1 MFVKYKI
8 VLQLASMF
16 ILFCVGGFSLTAIL
30 TSCGH
35 NVVTHSRGVGV
46 DISWDGSSYI
56 PNLRLGQWD
65 VTNAVVKEN
74 MDVEANTITKADV
87 STSAGGEQI
96 ASNEAQ
102 AGASGGIQIKMKS
115 GPQTNGYVKDVLT
128 SETLSEHSVE
138 LAKAIYSV
146 KSEMSSTGTKAEV
159 SDSGEVKVEQNTAPI
174 ATTTT
179 ETKTE
184 SVDESGSTE
193 TKTTTTVTQIPV
205 KEETQEAVQTVTES
219 VSDAVRTD
227 WWYYLATAAVAI
239 LGGGGVIGY
248 LLGKRNKTPTTTK
261 TDTNTSTADTT
272 VQEET
277 KEEPATKA
285 TVTEKTSVTQPTKV
299 SVQSES
305 SNVKPS

>member
-8 VLQLASMF
+8 ILQLVSMF
-16 ILFCVGGFSLTAIL
+16 ILFCIGGVGLTAIL

-35 NVVTHSRGVGV
+35 NVVTHSRGVGM

-87 STSAGGEQI
+87 STSASGDQI
-96 ASNEAQ
+96 ASNGAQ

-146 KSEMSSTGTKAEV
+146 KSEMPSTGTKAEV
-159 SDSGEVKVEQNTAPI
+159 TDGGEVKVEQNTAPI

-205 KEETQEAVQTVTES
+205 KEETQEAVQTVTKS

-227 WWYYLATAAVAI
+227 WWYYLAAAAVAI
-239 LGGGGVIGY
+239 LGGSGVVGY
-248 LLGKRNKTPTTTK
+248 LLGKRNKTSTTQAT
-261 TDTNTSTADTT
+261 TNTAITATA
-272 VQEET
+272 VQEES
-277 KEEPATKA
+277 KEDPVVKT
-285 TVTEKTSVTQPTKV
+285 TVIKTTSITQPTKV
-299 SVQSES
+299 GVQSES

>member
-1 MFVKYKI
+1 MFVKYKV
-8 VLQLASMF
+8 VLQLVSMF
-16 ILFCVGGFSLTAIL
+16 ILFCIGGVGLTALL

-35 NVVTHSRGVGV
+35 NVVTHSRGVGM

-74 MDVEANTITKADV
+74 MDVEANTITQADV
-87 STSAGGEQI
+87 STSASGEQL
-96 ASNEAQ
+96 ASNGAQ

-146 KSEMSSTGTKAEV
+146 KSEMPSTGTKAEV
-159 SDSGEVKVEQNTAPI
+159 SQSGEVKVEQNTTPI

-227 WWYYLATAAVAI
+227 WWYYLAAAAVTI
-239 LGGGGVIGY
+239 LGGGGVVGY
-248 LLGKRNKTPTTTK
+248 LLGKRNKTSTPTQITTTA
-261 TDTNTSTADTT
+261 TA
-272 VQEET
+272 VQEE
-277 KEEPATKA
+277 PVVKA
-285 TVTEKTSVTQPTKV
+285 TITEKTSVTQPTKV

>member
-1 MFVKYKI
+1 MHRKYRI
-8 VLQLASMF
+8 VLEIFSSIAVLVLAAM
-16 ILFCVGGFSLTAIL
+16 ILGSLVTG
-30 TSCGH
+30 CGH
-35 NVVTHSRGVGV
+35 NVVTHSRGIGMDV
-46 DISWDGSSYI
+46 SWDGSSYI

-74 MDVEANTITKADV
+74 VDVEANTITKADV
-87 STSAGGEQI
+87 STSAGGDQT
-96 ASNEAQ
+96 ASNGAQ
-102 AGASGGIQIKMKS
+102 VGASGGIQIKMKS

-128 SETLSEHSVE
+128 SKTLSEHSVE

-146 KSEMSSTGTKAEV
+146 KSEMPSTGTKAEV
-159 SDSGEVKVEQNTAPI
+159 AESGEVKVEQNTAPI
-174 ATTTT
+174 ATTTA

-205 KEETQEAVQTVTES
+205 KEETQEAVQTATES

-227 WWYYLATAAVAI
+227 WWYYLAAAAVTI

-248 LLGKRNKTPTTTK
+248 LLGRKNKTSTPTQTATTT
-261 TDTNTSTADTT
+261 TA

-277 KEEPATKA
+277 VVKP
-285 TVTEKTSVTQPTKV
+285 TVTETTSATQPTKV

>member
-1 MFVKYKI
+1 MFVKYKV
-8 VLQLASMF
+8 VLQLVSMF
-16 ILFCVGGFSLTAIL
+16 ILFGVGGLSLTAIL

-35 NVVTHSRGVGV
+35 NVVTHSRGVGM

-87 STSAGGEQI
+87 STSASGDQT
-96 ASNEAQ
+96 ASNGAQ
-102 AGASGGIQIKMKS
+102 VGASGGIQIKMKS

-146 KSEMSSTGTKAEV
+146 KSEMPSTGTKAAV

-227 WWYYLATAAVAI
+227 WWYYLAAAAVTI

-248 LLGKRNKTPTTTK
+248 LLGRKNKTSTTTK
-261 TDTNTSTADTT
+261 TDTNTSTTTTT

-277 KEEPATKA
+277 KEEPMVEATS
-285 TVTEKTSVTQPTKV
+285 TETTSVTQPTKV
-299 SVQSES
+299 NVQSES
-305 SNVKPS
+305 SDVKPS

>member
-8 VLQLASMF
+8 VLQLASIF
-16 ILFCVGGFSLTAIL
+16 ILFCIGGVCLTAIL

-87 STSAGGEQI
+87 STSAGGDKI

-128 SETLSEHSVE
+128 SETLSKHSVE
-138 LAKAIYSV
+138 LAKSIYSV
-146 KSEMSSTGTKAEV
+146 KSEMPSTGTKAEV
-159 SDSGEVKVEQNTAPI
+159 SDSGDVKVEQNTAPI

-184 SVDESGSTE
+184 SVDDSGTTE
-193 TKTTTTVTQIPV
+193 MKTTTTVTQIPV
-205 KEETQEAVQTVTES
+205 KEETQEAVQTVTKS

-227 WWYYLATAAVAI
+227 WWYYLAAAAVAI
-239 LGGGGVIGY
+239 LGGGGVVGY
-248 LLGKRNKTPTTTK
+248 LLGRKNKTSTPTQTATATTI
-261 TDTNTSTADTT
+261 
-272 VQEET
+272 VQEEPVVKT
-277 KEEPATKA
+277 A
-285 TVTEKTSVTQPTKV
+285 VTETTSATQPTKV

>member
-8 VLQLASMF
+8 VLQLVSMF
-16 ILFCVGGFSLTAIL
+16 ILFCVGGLSLTALL

-35 NVVTHSRGVGV
+35 NVVTHSRGVGM

-87 STSAGGEQI
+87 STSASGEQI
-96 ASNEAQ
+96 ASNGAQ

-146 KSEMSSTGTKAEV
+146 KSEMPSTGTKAEV
-159 SDSGEVKVEQNTAPI
+159 ADSGEVKVEQNTAPI

-205 KEETQEAVQTVTES
+205 KEETQEAVQTVTKS

-248 LLGKRNKTPTTTK
+248 LFGKKNKTSTPTQTATT
-261 TDTNTSTADTT
+261 ATT
-272 VQEET
+272 VQEEP
-277 KEEPATKA
+277 KEDPVVKT
-285 TVTEKTSVTQPTKV
+285 TVTKTTSVTQPTKV

>member
-8 VLQLASMF
+8 ILQLVSMF
-16 ILFCVGGFSLTAIL
+16 ILFCIGGVGLTAIL

-35 NVVTHSRGVGV
+35 NVVTHSRGVGM

-87 STSAGGEQI
+87 STSASGDQI
-96 ASNEAQ
+96 ASNGAQ

-146 KSEMSSTGTKAEV
+146 KSEMPSTGTKAEV
-159 SDSGEVKVEQNTAPI
+159 TDGGEVKVEQNTAPI

-205 KEETQEAVQTVTES
+205 KEETQEAVQTVTKS

-227 WWYYLATAAVAI
+227 WWYYLAAAAVAI
-239 LGGGGVIGY
+239 LGGSGVVGY
-248 LLGKRNKTPTTTK
+248 LLGKRNKTATPTQTATTA
-261 TDTNTSTADTT
+261 TA
-272 VQEET
+272 VQEE
-277 KEEPATKA
+277 PVVKA
-285 TVTEKTSVTQPTKV
+285 TVTETTSATQPTKV

>member
-1 MFVKYKI
+1 M
-8 VLQLASMF
+8 
-16 ILFCVGGFSLTAIL
+16 
-30 TSCGH
+30 
-35 NVVTHSRGVGV
+35 

-74 MDVEANTITKADV
+74 MDVEASTITKADV

-146 KSEMSSTGTKAEV
+146 KSEMPSTGTKAEV
-159 SDSGEVKVEQNTAPI
+159 SDIGEVKVEQNTAPI

-184 SVDESGSTE
+184 SVDESGTTE

-205 KEETQEAVQTVTES
+205 KEETQKAVQTVTES

-227 WWYYLATAAVAI
+227 WWYYLSAAAVTI
-239 LGGGGVIGY
+239 LGGGGVVGY
-248 LLGKRNKTPTTTK
+248 LLGKRNKTSTPTQTATTA
-261 TDTNTSTADTT
+261 TA
-272 VQEET
+272 VQEEP
-277 KEEPATKA
+277 KEDPVVKT
-285 TVTEKTSVTQPTKV
+285 TVTKTTSATQPTKV

>member
-8 VLQLASMF
+8 ALQLAAMF
-16 ILFCVGGFSLTAIL
+16 ILFCIGGVGLTAIL

-159 SDSGEVKVEQNTAPI
+159 SDIGEVKVEQNTAPI

-205 KEETQEAVQTVTES
+205 KEETQEAVQTVTKS

-248 LLGKRNKTPTTTK
+248 LLGKRNKTPTPTQTT
-261 TDTNTSTADTT
+261 TTATA
-272 VQEET
+272 VQEE
-277 KEEPATKA
+277 PVVKA
-285 TVTEKTSVTQPTKV
+285 TATEKTSVTQPTKV

>member
-8 VLQLASMF
+8 VLQLVSMF
-16 ILFCVGGFSLTAIL
+16 ILFCVGGVSLTAIL

-35 NVVTHSRGVGV
+35 NVVTHNRGVGM

-87 STSAGGEQI
+87 STSASGDQI
-96 ASNEAQ
+96 ASNGAQ

-146 KSEMSSTGTKAEV
+146 KSEMPSTGTKAAV
-159 SDSGEVKVEQNTAPI
+159 SGSGEVKVEQNTAPI

-227 WWYYLATAAVAI
+227 WWYYLAAAAVTI
-239 LGGGGVIGY
+239 LGGGGVVGY
-248 LLGKRNKTPTTTK
+248 LLGKRNKTPTSTQTATT
-261 TDTNTSTADTT
+261 ATT
-272 VQEET
+272 VQEEP
-277 KEEPATKA
+277 KEDPAVKT
-285 TVTEKTSVTQPTKV
+285 TVTKTTSATQPTKV

>member
-1 MFVKYKI
+1 MFVKYRV
-8 VLQLASMF
+8 VLQLVSMF
-16 ILFCVGGFSLTAIL
+16 ILFCVGGVSLTALL

-35 NVVTHSRGVGV
+35 NVVTHSRGVGM

-74 MDVEANTITKADV
+74 MDVEANTITQADV
-87 STSAGGEQI
+87 STSASGDQI
-96 ASNEAQ
+96 ASNGAQ

-146 KSEMSSTGTKAEV
+146 KSEMPSAGAKAEV
-159 SDSGEVKVEQNTAPI
+159 SDSGEVKVEQNTTPI

-184 SVDESGSTE
+184 SMDESGSTE

-205 KEETQEAVQTVTES
+205 KEETQEAVQTVTKS
-219 VSDAVRTD
+219 VSDAIRTD

-248 LLGKRNKTPTTTK
+248 LLGKRNKTSTTTK
-261 TDTNTSTADTT
+261 TATTATT

-277 KEEPATKA
+277 KEEPVVKA

>member
-16 ILFCVGGFSLTAIL
+16 ILFCIGGVSLTAIL

-35 NVVTHSRGVGV
+35 NVVTHSRGVGM
-46 DISWDGSSYI
+46 DLSWDGSSYI
-56 PNLRLGQWD
+56 PNFRLGQWD

-87 STSAGGEQI
+87 STSAGGDKI

-128 SETLSEHSVE
+128 SETLSKHSVE
-138 LAKAIYSV
+138 LAKSIYSV
-146 KSEMSSTGTKAEV
+146 KSEMPSTGTKAEV
-159 SDSGEVKVEQNTAPI
+159 SDSGDVKVEQNTAPI

-184 SVDESGSTE
+184 SVDDSGTTE
-193 TKTTTTVTQIPV
+193 MKTTTTVTQIPV
-205 KEETQEAVQTVTES
+205 KEETQEAVQTVTKS

-227 WWYYLATAAVAI
+227 WWYYLAAAAVAI
-239 LGGGGVIGY
+239 LGGGGVVGY
-248 LLGKRNKTPTTTK
+248 LLGRKNKTSTPTQTATATTI
-261 TDTNTSTADTT
+261 
-272 VQEET
+272 VQEEPVVKT
-277 KEEPATKA
+277 A
-285 TVTEKTSVTQPTKV
+285 VTETTSATQPTKV